1 MTSIAYLVLYSDIII
16 VAIEIVIDRLIFK
29 IVI

>member
-1 MTSIAYLVLYSDIII
+1 MTSIACLVLYSDI